1 MNTKRLMYTGI
12 LAAAAAFG
20 GAGAQ
25 AQSLEGG
32 ALANW
37 FIADSNRDDTNN
49 GLGIALDGVRFYND
63 YEGLSLRV
71 SYANLETDMPIE
83 TDFQRYTATV
93 GYWRYLDGDG
103 FRLSGFRPYVNAGIG
118 FGIQETV
125 TTKAESDSGVLLEAA
140 FGLVSTWDVLMPNLK
155 FRPELRLDYESVYSD
170 AVDLTVGA
178 GLHYAFG
185 APAPAPVAA
194 APAPAPAAKPAP
206 APAPRPAPRDSDGD
220 GVNNDDD
227 ACPGT
232 ARGAA
237 VDARGCVQIEK
248 TVLKGVSF
256 GPGSATLKPEAFGE
270 LRAVAAAMK
279 ANPKL
284 KVEVGGH
291 SDSMGD
297 DQKNLVL
304 SEKRAG
310 SVKSFLIKEGVAADR
325 ITVKGYGE
333 SRPVDTND
341 TPAGR
346 ANNRRVEFNVL
357 N

>member
-1 MNTKRLMYTGI
+1 MNTKQLMYTGI
-12 LAAAAAFG
+12 LAAATAFG
-20 GAGAQ
+20 GATAQ

-37 FIADSNRDDTNN
+37 FIADNSRDDTNN
-49 GLGIALDGVRFYND
+49 GFGLALDGVRFYNS

-71 SYANLETDMPIE
+71 SFANLETDLPIE

-103 FRLSGFRPYVNAGIG
+103 FKLSGFRPYVNAGIG

-125 TTKAESDSGVLLEAA
+125 TSKADSDSGLLLEAA

-155 FRPELRLDYESVYSD
+155 FRPELRLDYETVYSD
-170 AVDLTVGA
+170 AVDLTVGV
-178 GLHYAFG
+178 GVHYGFG

-194 APAPAPAAKPAP
+194 TPVPAPAAKPAP
-206 APAPRPAPRDSDGD
+206 APAPKPTPKDSDGD

-232 ARGAA
+232 AKGAA
-237 VDARGCVQIEK
+237 VDKRGCVLIEK
-248 TVLKGVSF
+248 VVLKGVSF
-256 GPGSATLKPEAFGE
+256 GSGSATLKPEAFAE
-270 LRAVAAAMK
+270 LRGVAAAIK
-279 ANPKL
+279 ANPKI

-291 SDSMGD
+291 SDSAGD
-297 DQKNLVL
+297 DKKNQVL
-304 SEKRAG
+304 SEKRAQ
-310 SVKSFLIKEGVAADR
+310 SVKSFLIKEGVPAAQVT
-325 ITVKGYGE
+325 IKGYGE
-333 SRPVDTND
+333 SKPIDTND
-341 TPAGR
+341 TPEGR
-346 ANNRRVEFNVL
+346 ANNRRVEFNVS